1 MVRALDAAADL
12 ALGLLDQAR
21 AAMAAGVEEDA
32 RRAVLAGEGED
43 AGLADLA
50 HQVAA
55 GLGDE
60 RRVAQAHP
68 AAVEVLDL
76 PGEDGGIGE

>member
-1 MVRALDAAADL
+1 
-12 ALGLLDQAR
+12 
-21 AAMAAGVEEDA
+21 MATRVEEDS
-32 RRAVLAGEGED
+32 RRAVLVGERED
-43 AGLADLA
+43 ARLADLA

-68 AAVEVLDL
+68 AAVEMLEL
-76 PGEDGGIGE
+76 PVENGRVREGRRAAA